1 MVNTNLQHEKF
12 IKLTEPLLDSLY
24 STAYRM
30 TNDRL
35 DAEDLVQETFLK
47 AFRAFERFQEGTN
60 FKAWIFKILVNAGI
74 SNYRKKAIRPQI
86 SSYEEFEEYYL
97 YAKLERNKFEN
108 TVNKFDVLDELFGD
122 DVKGALESISEH
134 FREIII
140 LADIEEFSYK
150 EIAGILDIPIGTV
163 MSRLSRARG
172 AMQKILWDYALKNGY
187 VRSID
192 KNETK

>member
-1 MVNTNLQHEKF
+1 MVETNSQHDKF

-30 TNDRL
+30 TNDKL

-74 SNYRKKAIRPQI
+74 SNYRKKAIRPQV

-122 DVKGALESISEH
+122 DVKGALESVSEH

-150 EIAGILDIPIGTV
+150 EIAEILDIPIGTV
-163 MSRLSRARG
+163 MSRLSRARS
-172 AMQKILWDYALKNGY
+172 AMQKILWDYAIKNGY

-192 KNETK
+192 KNGTK